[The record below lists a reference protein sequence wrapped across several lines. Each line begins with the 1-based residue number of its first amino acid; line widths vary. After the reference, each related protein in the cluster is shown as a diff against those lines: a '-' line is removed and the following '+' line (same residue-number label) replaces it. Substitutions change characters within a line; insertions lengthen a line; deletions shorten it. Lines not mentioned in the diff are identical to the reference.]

1 MNFFFFKSICPN
13 RAHILVQENK
23 KIYVVC
29 NLVAKYYGEK
39 EKRGK
44 RIVNF
49 SFKVS
54 RIPH

>member
-49 SFKVS
+49 SF
-54 RIPH
+54 